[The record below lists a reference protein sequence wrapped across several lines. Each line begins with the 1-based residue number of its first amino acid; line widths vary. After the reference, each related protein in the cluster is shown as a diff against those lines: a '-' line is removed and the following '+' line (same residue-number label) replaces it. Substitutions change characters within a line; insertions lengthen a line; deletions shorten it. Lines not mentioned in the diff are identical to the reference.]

1 MYQDKD
7 EIQTSRTRILKT
19 FGNSP
24 DLVFMQAWAAEEAD
38 TYTKQEN
45 LLWLFGIRIRRFLCE
60 SWQS

>member
-7 EIQTSRTRILKT
+7 EIQTSRTKILKT

-24 DLVFMQAWAAEEAD
+24 NLVFMQAWVAEEAD
-38 TYTKQEN
+38 IRAKQEN
-45 LLWLFGIRIRRFLCE
+45 LLWQFGIRIRRFLCE